1 MLYELKLL
9 KLFVATF
16 RWSAAH
22 PIPGVK
28 QPSKQPAWGR
38 GTHWAPKGICV
49 LCPRVPP
56 AEGPVWK
63 CLSLRKCYLLSGGS
77 ITATHVIFFLLFICF
92 PQEVAKSGRHEFT
105 WRRRCKNCSCL
116 AWCRVEKRGC
126 QSSALASSCS
136 QIPRAEDRLVNGCP
150 VEGKSNFHPQVSHRM
165 GPVGSLLLNTKSFC
179 DLLSG
184 RTRSSK
190 RSSLCAPTRV
200 SVRYIHFQGMSLT
213 TGNKRAMRVLPLR
226 VVLRLGQVHGCS
238 PDLQQLRNCSSK
250 NCISGFSLEVAC
262 PSQ

>member
-116 AWCRVEKRGC
+116 AWYRVEKRGC
-126 QSSALASSCS
+126 QSSLASSCS

-179 DLLSG
+179 DLLSR
-184 RTRSSK
+184 RTCSSK

-213 TGNKRAMRVLPLR
+213 TGKKRAMCVLPLR
-226 VVLRLGQVHGCS
+226 VVLWLGQVHGCS
-238 PDLQQLRNCSSK
+238 PDLQRLRNCSSK

>member
-238 PDLQQLRNCSSK
+238 PDLQRLRNCSSK

>member
-63 CLSLRKCYLLSGGS
+63 CLSLRKCYLLSGGN

-116 AWCRVEKRGC
+116 AWYRVEKRGC
-126 QSSALASSCS
+126 QSSLASSCS

-213 TGNKRAMRVLPLR
+213 TGKKRAMCVLPLR
-226 VVLRLGQVHGCS
+226 VVLWLGQVHGCS
-238 PDLQQLRNCSSK
+238 PDLQRLRNCSSK
-250 NCISGFSLEVAC
+250 NCISGFSSEVAC

>member
-63 CLSLRKCYLLSGGS
+63 CLSLRKCYLLSGGD

-92 PQEVAKSGRHEFT
+92 PQEVTKSGRREFT

-126 QSSALASSCS
+126 QSSLASSCS
-136 QIPRAEDRLVNGCP
+136 QIPRAEGRLVNGCP

-179 DLLSG
+179 DLLSR
-184 RTRSSK
+184 RTCSSK
-190 RSSLCAPTRV
+190 RSSLCSYKGISEVHSFSGDVLDYGQKKGHVCPPTE
-200 SVRYIHFQGMSLT
+200 
-213 TGNKRAMRVLPLR
+213 
-226 VVLRLGQVHGCS
+226 GCAVAGTS
-238 PDLQQLRNCSSK
+238 PWV
-250 NCISGFSLEVAC
+250 FSRSAATEKLFF
-262 PSQ
+262 

>member
-63 CLSLRKCYLLSGGS
+63 CLSLRKCYLLSGGN

-92 PQEVAKSGRHEFT
+92 PQEVTKSGRREFT

-136 QIPRAEDRLVNGCP
+136 QIPRAEGRLVNGCP

-190 RSSLCAPTRV
+190 RSSLCSYKGISEV
-200 SVRYIHFQGMSLT
+200 HSFSGD
-213 TGNKRAMRVLPLR
+213 VLDY
-226 VVLRLGQVHGCS
+226 GQQKGH
-238 PDLQQLRNCSSK
+238 
-250 NCISGFSLEVAC
+250 AC
-262 PSQ
+262 PPTEGCAVAGTSPWVFSRSAVTEKLFF